1 MLGRQQ
7 EMIKKL
13 ESSITIK
20 YNKEIKLIV
29 ISKK

>member
-1 MLGRQQ
+1 MLRRQQ

-13 ESSITIK
+13 EISITVK
-20 YNKEIKLIV
+20 YNKEIKLTI